1 MSVAIIVEGGLR
13 AATTETPLPATLLDM
28 NSLQVSALPEESFD
42 EVVIDCLPTE
52 MNIGVAYRILRP
64 GGLLRVR
71 LPPAD
76 TVEID
81 LRIAGFLDL
90 AHTEDDLTCRKPQ
103 WRTGEKA
110 ALSSVP
116 VRKGG
121 VLQADDLLDD
131 LVDEDALLAETAASV
146 PTAASGCGTG
156 TSGGKKRACKDC
168 TCGELPLQSCAVPQ
182 FVTQFLGLAEE
193 ERQGEGGKVTLT
205 LEEKVARAGSCGGC
219 YRGDAFRC
227 GSCPFLGLPAFE
239 PGQERVVLSLTADI

>member
-13 AATTETPLPATLLDM
+13 VATTETPLPATLLDM

-103 WRTGEKA
+103 WRTG
-110 ALSSVP
+110 
-116 VRKGG
+116 
-121 VLQADDLLDD
+121 
-131 LVDEDALLAETAASV
+131 
-146 PTAASGCGTG
+146 
-156 TSGGKKRACKDC
+156 
-168 TCGELPLQSCAVPQ
+168 
-182 FVTQFLGLAEE
+182 
-193 ERQGEGGKVTLT
+193 GEGRPARRDGRLCPHGRLGVRDGDLRG
-205 LEEKVARAGSCGGC
+205 EEAG
-219 YRGDAFRC
+219 
-227 GSCPFLGLPAFE
+227 LQGLHL
-239 PGQERVVLSLTADI
+239 R